1 MGMTHREEIDKEA
14 SVVDD
19 RRAHTKDPRSK
30 EDEGGKDRKKAE
42 TYRRSYA
49 TKGV

>member
-1 MGMTHREEIDKEA
+1 MEMTHREEIDKEA
-14 SVVDD
+14 SLVDD
-19 RRAHTKDPRSK
+19 RRAHTKDPCSK

-49 TKGV
+49 TKGI

>member
-1 MGMTHREEIDKEA
+1 MTHREEIDKAA

-19 RRAHTKDPRSK
+19 RRPDTKDPSPK
-30 EDEGGKDRKKAE
+30 EDERGKDRKKAE

-49 TKGV
+49 TKGI

>member
-49 TKGV
+49 TKGI